1 MVIDGHLVVAEFI
14 KDPPSEVSII
24 NSEEWRANH
33 VRESQYLL
41 QIVKRADVAC
51 CSPFQSS
58 YLKVILAASRPSGLL
73 SKWYRRGK
81 R

>member
-1 MVIDGHLVVAEFI
+1 MVTDDHPVVAEFI

-24 NSEEWRANH
+24 KSEEWRANH
-33 VRESQYLL
+33 VFESQYLI
-41 QIVKRADVAC
+41 QIVKCTDVAC

-58 YLKVILAASRPSGLL
+58 YLKVILAASHPSGLL
-73 SKWYRRGK
+73 SKWYRMGK